1 MDLKV
6 LTTGLLTSNLRHGH
20 CLPELPTLPSEEE
33 RILLGCVRSCAAQS
47 FVGEVV
53 SILVAWSFAAKSF
66 VGKVVSILEEI

>member
-1 MDLKV
+1 
-6 LTTGLLTSNLRHGH
+6 
-20 CLPELPTLPSEEE
+20 
-33 RILLGCVRSCAAQS
+33 LLGHVRSFAGQS